1 MRFVPITSEYIDPPF
16 NCGEADIQR
25 LMENA
30 YSSTLNLQGRAY
42 NVLDNGDVVAQFMLT
57 MLVVED
63 AEYESMPMGHD
74 FACVKI
80 EYLAVDKKK
89 QQQGIGTRV
98 LKYAIDQVRQS
109 IRNLPIR
116 FIFIESVQDKVEWYA
131 QIGFREIGDAV
142 RIRKADGYTVPM
154 CIDFIDKKALEEFVA
169 VG

>member
-1 MRFVPITSEYIDPPF
+1 MRFVPITSEYINPPF
-16 NCGEADIQR
+16 NCGKVDVQR

-30 YSSTLNLQGRAY
+30 YSTTLNLQGRAY
-42 NVLDNGDVVAQFMLT
+42 NVFDNGDVVAQFMLT

-63 AEYESMPMGHD
+63 VEYESLPMGHD

-80 EYLAVDKKK
+80 EYLAVDERK
-89 QQQGIGTRV
+89 QRQGIGTKV

-116 FIFIESVQDKVEWYA
+116 FIFVESVQDKVEWYSTL
-131 QIGFREIGDAV
+131 GFCAMGNTV
-142 RIRKADGYTVPM
+142 RISKPDEYTIPM

-169 VG
+169 V